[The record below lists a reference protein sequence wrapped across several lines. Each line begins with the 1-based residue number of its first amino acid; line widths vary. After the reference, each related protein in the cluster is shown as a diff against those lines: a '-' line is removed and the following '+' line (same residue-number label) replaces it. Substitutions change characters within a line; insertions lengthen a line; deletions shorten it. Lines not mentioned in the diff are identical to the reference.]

1 MSRIRLLL
9 VCFFLSIVSIFS
21 FAQVT
26 EEKADH
32 VPISNTTNNIK
43 TVSTDSIKYYNP
55 TIQSYKYWTED
66 NTKQIFD
73 TVLTIDK
80 YYRNK
85 MYNHKDSFGVMPF
98 SNIGHTF
105 NPLLYTTKIN
115 SAIDLIPIG
124 KSFNLIEADEV
135 RYFDVQTPMT
145 EFQYNNGYKQG
156 HSLSSLFTHNINSRI
171 NYSVQY
177 RGLRSEGKYLE
188 QLASNNTLLFTVN
201 YHTKNQK
208 YNLWSHY
215 ITANVDDEE
224 NGGIQFPKNFEDG
237 DSKFKDRD
245 RMEVNLTGA
254 QSKYG
259 RRRFYVGQQ
268 LGIINSGQN
277 RYPLSIKNIFTAE
290 SSHYSYEE
298 FKALNTFFADRE
310 GIFEVDNLKGHYNIK
325 KLRKITNLS
334 TVVYDWTD
342 RLHVEA
348 GLKYEHLEFNFDRI
362 VDSSIAF
369 PKNLKDNRLGVAGKL
384 TFNWKKEI
392 VLKSQGEVMS
402 GDQFKNSYYIDNH
415 LIVSPIKN
423 YYIEANLGIKSQMPS
438 LNLLYNQS
446 FYKSMNYF
454 VENPENE
461 RTVQAGGELH
471 LKPYNTRI
479 FTQFY
484 NIKNYTYLDSD
495 NLPKQ
500 SSSSVDLVQV
510 GIKNTFQYKKFHLE
524 THLAYQNVTS
534 NKQLLPLP
542 DFIGRATVYYQ
553 SKAFKNNAE
562 FQLGLN
568 AYYFTKFQS
577 RIFLPVTNEFRLQ
590 SKSENYNI
598 GEYPVLDLFLHFK
611 VKRMLIILE
620 GQHFNSSFS
629 GYKFYSSPLNPYTD
643 FRLNVGILWYIF
655 T

>member
-85 MYNHKDSFGVMPF
+85 MYNHKDSFGIMPF

>member
-156 HSLSSLFTHNINSRI
+156 HSLSSLFTHNINSRL

-268 LGIINSGQN
+268 LGIINSGQY

>member
-85 MYNHKDSFGVMPF
+85 MYNHKDSFGIMPF

-310 GIFEVDNLKGHYNIK
+310 GIFEVDLKGHYNTK

-362 VDSSIAF
+362 VDSSITF
-369 PKNLKDNRLGVAGKL
+369 PKNLKDNRLGIAGKL

-402 GDQFKNSYYIDNH
+402 GDEFKNSYYIDNH
-415 LIVSPIKN
+415 LIVSPIKD

>member
-32 VPISNTTNNIK
+32 MPISNTTNNIK

-85 MYNHKDSFGVMPF
+85 MYNHKDSFGIMPF

>member
-1 MSRIRLLL
+1 MSRIRIYFICL
-9 VCFFLSIVSIFS
+9 FSSIVSIFS
-21 FAQVT
+21 FAQVSEGKT
-26 EEKADH
+26 NEMPVTNSKT
-32 VPISNTTNNIK
+32 IS
-43 TVSTDSIKYYNP
+43 SDSIKIYNP

-66 NTKQIFD
+66 HPKKIFD

-80 YYRNK
+80 YYSNR
-85 MYNHKDSFGVMPF
+85 MYNHKDSFGAMPF

-105 NPLLYTTKIN
+105 NPLLFSTKIN
-115 SAIDLIPIG
+115 SGIDLIPTG

-156 HSLSSLFTHNINSRI
+156 HSLSSLFTHNINSRL
-171 NYSVQY
+171 NYSIQY

-188 QLASNNTLLFTVN
+188 QLASNNSLLFTLA

-208 YNLWSHY
+208 YNLWTHY

-237 DSKFKDRD
+237 DSRFKDRD

-268 LGIINSGQN
+268 LGILNSGHN
-277 RYPLSIKNIFTAE
+277 TYPLSIKNIFSAE
-290 SSHYSYEE
+290 SSHFTYEE
-298 FKALNTFFADRE
+298 FKNLNTFFSDKQ
-310 GIFEVDNLKGHYNIK
+310 GIFDVDNLKSHYNTK
-325 KLRKITNLS
+325 KLRKITNQS
-334 TVVYDWTD
+334 MAVFDWSD
-342 RLHVEA
+342 KLHLET

-362 VDSSIAF
+362 VDPSISF
-369 PKNLKDNRLGVAGKL
+369 PKNLKDNRVGIAGKL
-384 TFNWKKEI
+384 AFNWKKEI
-392 VLKSQGEVMS
+392 VLKSQGEAMT
-402 GDQFKNSYYIDNH
+402 GDEFKNSYYLDNH
-415 LIVSPIKN
+415 LIVSPLKD
-423 YYIEANLGIKSQMPS
+423 YYLEANVGVKSQIPS

-454 VENPENE
+454 MDDPKKE

-471 LKPYNTRI
+471 IKPYNTRV

-495 NLPKQ
+495 YLPKQ
-500 SSSSVDLVQV
+500 AGSSVDIVQV
-510 GIKNTFQYKKFHLE
+510 GLKNSFQYKKFHLE
-524 THLAYQNVTS
+524 TNLAYQNVTI

-542 DFIGRATVYYQ
+542 DFIGRATIYYQ

-568 AYYFTKFQS
+568 AYYFNKFQS
-577 RIFLPVTNEFRLQ
+577 RLFLPVTNEFRLQ
-590 SKSENYNI
+590 SKTENYNI

-643 FRLNVGILWYIF
+643 FRLNIGILWYIF

>member
-1 MSRIRLLL
+1 MSRIRLLF
-9 VCFFLSIVSIFS
+9 VCFFFCIVSIFS

-156 HSLSSLFTHNINSRI
+156 HSLSSLFTHNINSRL

-245 RMEVNLTGA
+245 RMDVNLTGA